1 MDKRGIRLGFGGWD
15 RFFQGTVHLS
25 MQAAAFMQGSDSVR
39 TERLPG
45 WGGVRGGALAPVH

>member
-1 MDKRGIRLGFGGWD
+1 M
-15 RFFQGTVHLS
+15 HLS
-25 MQAAAFMQGSDSVR
+25 MQAAAFMQGSDSVL